1 MRVLVISNLYPPA
14 VRGGYEVECA
24 GVVEHLRERGDEVI
38 VLTSRLGRTGEN
50 DDGVLRRL
58 PLLPQS
64 PLGALRAPLASI
76 SAARTTRK
84 VIDSFRPDLIFAWNC
99 AQIPHAAV
107 YAALESRIP
116 TAFRVCEHWFGR
128 LFTGDQFA
136 RHLVAGDRG
145 LRRAWAAMMRGVNRS
160 PALRI
165 DPERA
170 SFPVAI
176 SWNSRF
182 IRAAAPAPRLLEP
195 VFERVVL
202 STSLNGARF
211 AAVVRKPAGKP
222 LLCYVGRLS
231 VEKGPDV
238 AVRALA
244 LLRDRHGIEA
254 ELVLAGPASPSEGR
268 SLARQ
273 AEALGVQEHFR
284 MVGRLELD
292 DLTELLAR
300 SHVLV
305 VPSLWAEPFPLVS
318 IEGALA
324 RVPIVASKTGGI
336 PEQLE
341 DGSQALLFPPGDADA
356 CAEAIAAILS
366 HPDDATKRAERAFE
380 RASSLSWSNYL
391 RETDAFIS
399 GSLAALAR

>member
-1 MRVLVISNLYPPA
+1 MRILVISNLYPPA

-24 GVVEHLRERGDEVI
+24 GVVDHLRERGDEVT
-38 VLTSRLGRTGEN
+38 VLTSKLGRTGEN

-58 PLLPQS
+58 PFLPQS

-76 SAARTTRK
+76 SAARTARK
-84 VIDSFRPDLIFAWNC
+84 VIDSFRPELVFAWNC

-107 YAALESRIP
+107 YAALESGIP

-128 LFTGDQFA
+128 LLTGDQFA
-136 RHLVAGDRG
+136 RHR
-145 LRRAWAAMMRGVNRS
+145 
-160 PALRI
+160 
-165 DPERA
+165 
-170 SFPVAI
+170 
-176 SWNSRF
+176 SRF
-182 IRAAAPAPRLLEP
+182 IRDAAPAPRILEP
-195 VFERVVL
+195 VFERVVF

-211 AAVVRKPAGKP
+211 AAIAREPADKP

-231 VEKGPDV
+231 FEKGPDV

-244 LLRDRHGIEA
+244 LLRNRHGIEA
-254 ELVLAGPASPSEGR
+254 ELVLAGPASTSERR

-273 AEALGVQEHFR
+273 AKMLGVQEHCR

-292 DLTELLAR
+292 DLAALLAR

-336 PEQLE
+336 PEQLG
-341 DGSQALLFPPGDADA
+341 DGDRALLFPPGDADA
-356 CAEAIAAILS
+356 CAEAIAAVLS
-366 HPDDATKRAERAFE
+366 HPGEAAARAVRAFE
-380 RASSLSWSNYL
+380 RASSLSWDNYL
-391 RETDAFIS
+391 RETDAFIRD
-399 GSLAALAR
+399 SLAALAR

>member
-1 MRVLVISNLYPPA
+1 
-14 VRGGYEVECA
+14 
-24 GVVEHLRERGDEVI
+24 
-38 VLTSRLGRTGEN
+38 
-50 DDGVLRRL
+50 
-58 PLLPQS
+58 
-64 PLGALRAPLASI
+64 
-76 SAARTTRK
+76 
-84 VIDSFRPDLIFAWNC
+84 
-99 AQIPHAAV
+99 
-107 YAALESRIP
+107 
-116 TAFRVCEHWFGR
+116 
-128 LFTGDQFA
+128 
-136 RHLVAGDRG
+136 
-145 LRRAWAAMMRGVNRS
+145 
-160 PALRI
+160 
-165 DPERA
+165 
-170 SFPVAI
+170 
-176 SWNSRF
+176 
-182 IRAAAPAPRLLEP
+182 
-195 VFERVVL
+195 
-202 STSLNGARF
+202 
-211 AAVVRKPAGKP
+211 
-222 LLCYVGRLS
+222 
-231 VEKGPDV
+231 
-238 AVRALA
+238 
-244 LLRDRHGIEA
+244 
-254 ELVLAGPASPSEGR
+254 
-268 SLARQ
+268 
-273 AEALGVQEHFR
+273 

>member
-1 MRVLVISNLYPPA
+1 MRILVISNLYPPA

-24 GVVEHLRERGDEVI
+24 GVVDHLRERGDEVT
-38 VLTSRLGRTGEN
+38 VLTSKLGRTGEN

-58 PLLPQS
+58 PFLPQS

-76 SAARTTRK
+76 SAARTARK
-84 VIDSFRPDLIFAWNC
+84 VIDSFRPELVFAWNC

-107 YAALESRIP
+107 YAALESGIP

-128 LFTGDQFA
+128 LLTGDQFA
-136 RHLVAGDRG
+136 RHLFPGDRG
-145 LRRAWAAMMRGVNRS
+145 LRRAWATMIRSVNRS
-160 PALRI
+160 PVLRI
-165 DPERA
+165 DPGRDP
-170 SFPVAI
+170 FPIAI
-176 SWNSRF
+176 GWNSRF
-182 IRAAAPAPRLLEP
+182 IRDAAPAPRILEP
-195 VFERVVL
+195 VFERVVF

-211 AAVVRKPAGKP
+211 AAIAREPADKP

-231 VEKGPDV
+231 FEKGPDV

-244 LLRDRHGIEA
+244 LLRNRHGIEA
-254 ELVLAGPASPSEGR
+254 ELVLAGPASTSERR

-273 AEALGVQEHFR
+273 AKMLGVQEHCR

-292 DLTELLAR
+292 DLAALLAR

-336 PEQLE
+336 PEQLG
-341 DGSQALLFPPGDADA
+341 DGDRALLFPPGDADA
-356 CAEAIAAILS
+356 CAEAIAAVLS
-366 HPDDATKRAERAFE
+366 HPGEAAARAVRAFE
-380 RASSLSWSNYL
+380 RASSLSWDNYL
-391 RETDAFIS
+391 RETDAFIRD
-399 GSLAALAR
+399 SLAALAR